1 MGLKILNIFINT
13 LALAIICL
21 LFFLSLD
28 SFTEHK
34 SLSENLTAFAIH
46 NLPTIFIS
54 LICVAGLNKPLI
66 GSFGFTIGASI
77 YICMMTR
84 IFIKEG
90 IGWKFLP
97 GILLFCFLPLLIA
110 FLYLLKWFILRK
122 NYINKPIKNL

>member
-77 YICMMTR
+77 YMYDDTHIHKRGYRMEISTR
-84 IFIKEG
+84 YSTV
-90 IGWKFLP
+90 
-97 GILLFCFLPLLIA
+97 LFSPSSYSLSLSPEMVYSQKK
-110 FLYLLKWFILRK
+110 LYEQT
-122 NYINKPIKNL
+122 Y